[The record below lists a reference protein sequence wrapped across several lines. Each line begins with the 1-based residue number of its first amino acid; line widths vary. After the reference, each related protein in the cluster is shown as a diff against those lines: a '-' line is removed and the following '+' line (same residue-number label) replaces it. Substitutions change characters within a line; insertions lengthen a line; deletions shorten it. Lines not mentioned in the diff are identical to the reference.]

1 MLRVTVQAGSTLV
14 PWRSSARE
22 ARASSGYELGLLM
35 RGEHGAE
42 AMFAAAASTNAAY
55 KWGLRGGGTRAA

>member
-1 MLRVTVQAGSTLV
+1 MTVQAASSLV

-22 ARASSGYELGLLM
+22 AAVSGGYELGLLM

-42 AMFAAAASTNAAY
+42 AMFTAAASTNAAF
-55 KWGLRGGGTRAA
+55 KWGLRGGGLRSA